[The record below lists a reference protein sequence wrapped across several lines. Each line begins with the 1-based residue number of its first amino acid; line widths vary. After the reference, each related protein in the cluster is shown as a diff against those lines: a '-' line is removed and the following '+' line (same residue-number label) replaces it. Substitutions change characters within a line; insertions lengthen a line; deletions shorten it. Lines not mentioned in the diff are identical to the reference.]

1 MLIRLKKI
9 SDATHRL
16 VLVRDDGTG
25 ESIELVSRSF
35 LQHDLL
41 HFSVET
47 NAKLQQSFW
56 GLLAAG
62 RTLAQL
68 HEANGP
74 PDRAGTE
81 KAAHGEAAV
90 TEAVVTEAV
99 ITEAVVGVLTNVVAG
114 QATARA
120 AVEGLA
126 RLFEAQDRDVPAW
139 FTAEFV
145 ERVREHMRKLT
156 GQWRALPYGDE
167 IQLTFGGEA
176 AASRPSGRTT
186 KSPPRIPG
194 RARPQ

>member
-9 SDATHRL
+9 SDTTHRL

-62 RTLAQL
+62 KTLAQL

-74 PDRAGTE
+74 RDRAGTE

-90 TEAVVTEAV
+90 TEAVV
-99 ITEAVVGVLTNVVAG
+99 TEAVVGVLTNVVAG

-145 ERVREHMRKLT
+145 ERGARAHEEAHRAVACIAL
-156 GQWRALPYGDE
+156 WR
-167 IQLTFGGEA
+167 
-176 AASRPSGRTT
+176 
-186 KSPPRIPG
+186 
-194 RARPQ
+194 

>member
-9 SDATHRL
+9 SDTTHRL

-62 RTLAQL
+62 KTLAQL

-81 KAAHGEAAV
+81 AAV
-90 TEAVVTEAV
+90 TEAVV
-99 ITEAVVGVLTNVVAG
+99 TEAVVGVLTNVVAG

-176 AASRPSGRTT
+176 AASRPSVRTT
-186 KSPPRIPG
+186 KSPPRMPG

>member
-35 LQHDLL
+35 LRHDLL
-41 HFSVET
+41 LFSVET

-56 GLLAAG
+56 SLLAAG

-74 PDRAGTE
+74 RDRAGTE

-90 TEAVVTEAV
+90 
-99 ITEAVVGVLTNVVAG
+99 TEAVVGVLTNVVAG

-156 GQWRALPYGDE
+156 GQWRALPYGGE

-176 AASRPSGRTT
+176 AASRPSVRTT
-186 KSPPRIPG
+186 KSPPRMPG